1 MKIRFGRFGTFLGCT
16 RYPDCNGIINIPKKD
31 EPVPEDM
38 PKCPAIGCD
47 GDIKQRRSRWGK
59 PFFSCSNY
67 PDCNVIVN
75 QLDDLEIKYND
86 YPKTAYVKKAS
97 KKGAARK
104 GTKKT
109 ATKKTSAKKKGAKKA
124 VGKPNPLS
132 PELQAIVGAKELSR
146 TEVTKKVWDY
156 IKSKD
161 LQDPNNRRLIVPDNK
176 LAKVFGH
183 SDPIDMMKLAG
194 VLSKHILK

>member
-1 MKIRFGRFGTFLGCT
+1 
-16 RYPDCNGIINIPKKD
+16 
-31 EPVPEDM
+31 
-38 PKCPAIGCD
+38 
-47 GDIKQRRSRWGK
+47 
-59 PFFSCSNY
+59 
-67 PDCNVIVN
+67 VIVN
-75 QLDDLEIKYND
+75 QLDDLEIKYQD

-97 KKGAARK
+97 KKGAAKK
-104 GTKKT
+104 GTKKKATKKT

-124 VGKPNPLS
+124 VGKPSPLS

-146 TEVTKKVWDY
+146 TEVTKKVWEY